1 MQVIAAV
8 GHACIGQ
15 ARDHCQV
22 VLQRKALRHQ
32 YLLAL
37 YGRCHL
43 QQAWIVR
50 SLVALD

>member
-22 VLQRKALRHQ
+22 VLQRKALVISISSLSMGAATCNRLGL
-32 YLLAL
+32 YAL
-37 YGRCHL
+37 
-43 QQAWIVR
+43 W
-50 SLVALD
+50 SL